1 MSQQLAQTWSA
12 AKTQISTTVDEDTVI
27 LDTASGK
34 YFSLEGV
41 GSTVWEALQEPR
53 SFDELLAVVLEG
65 YDVGVETAERDVRA
79 LLGSLKEAGLVAG
92 H

>member
-1 MSQQLAQTWSA
+1 MSQQLAQRWSA
-12 AKTQISTTVDEDTVI
+12 SKTQISTTVDNDTVI

-41 GSTVWEALQEPR
+41 GSTLWEALREPQ
-53 SFDELLAVVLEG
+53 SFGELLETVLEL
-65 YDVGVETAERDVRA
+65 YDVEAETAERDVST
-79 LLGSLKEAGLVAG
+79 LLSTLEEAGLVTG

>member
-1 MSQQLAQTWSA
+1 MSQQFTQKWSA

-27 LDTASGK
+27 LDTASGR

-41 GSTVWEALQEPR
+41 GSTLWRALQEPR
-53 SFDELLAVVLEG
+53 SFDELLATILAA

-79 LLGSLKEAGLVAG
+79 LLGSLEEAGLVAG

>member
-1 MSQQLAQTWSA
+1 VSQPGQRWSA

-27 LDTASGK
+27 LDTASGR

-41 GSTVWEALQEPR
+41 GSTLWRALQEPR
-53 SFDELLAVVLEG
+53 SFGELLETVTDA

-79 LLGSLKEAGLVAG
+79 LLSNLEEAGLVTNA
-92 H
+92 